1 MFRGQFVAGL
11 LFSLL
16 YPSVTQDQHIC
27 GDRNSYC
34 NVALKKMDIQ
44 IGSFNNMILVDDWMA
59 DCFVLFFALNSIYSV
74 ISGFCAG
81 RAIQKLCALP
91 IITAVFYL
99 AGTWLFFD
107 TGEKAFIL
115 YALVYLALGA
125 AAMFISVIL
134 KRKP

>member
-44 IGSFNNMILVDDWMA
+44 IASFNNMILVDDWMVA
-59 DCFVLFFALNSIYSV
+59 CFVLFFALNSIYSV

-81 RAIQKLCALP
+81 RAIQKLWALP

-115 YALVYLALGA
+115 YALV
-125 AAMFISVIL
+125 
-134 KRKP
+134 